1 LPGLRR
7 KITYTGIGFK
17 KMDRPSLK
25 ISQTFI
31 DFVKP
36 LMPPID
42 ENTTEEQIR
51 TFFELGFTV
60 WNAVLLDS
68 VNKNDFYKKYLEEL
82 LSQNP
87 GFDIFIKP
95 LIERRKTLFANDKR
109 MIGNFT
115 VTYKDGNLNVRAEA
129 RGLPKQKMEK

>member
-1 LPGLRR
+1 
-7 KITYTGIGFK
+7 
-17 KMDRPSLK
+17 MDRRSLK

-36 LMPPID
+36 VMPPID
-42 ENTTEEQIR
+42 ENTTEDQIR
-51 TFFELGFTV
+51 TIFELGFMV
-60 WNAVLLDS
+60 WNAFLLDS
-68 VNKNDFYKKYLEEL
+68 VNKNDFHNEYIENL
-82 LSQNP
+82 LSENP
-87 GFDIFIKP
+87 GFDMFIKP

-129 RGLPKQKMEK
+129 RAPNKTERKFNA

>member
-1 LPGLRR
+1 
-7 KITYTGIGFK
+7 
-17 KMDRPSLK
+17 MDRPSLK

-36 LMPPID
+36 VMPPID
-42 ENTTEEQIR
+42 ENTTEDQIR
-51 TFFELGFTV
+51 TIFELGFMV

-68 VNKNDFYKKYLEEL
+68 VNKNDFHNEYIENL
-82 LSQNP
+82 LSENP
-87 GFDIFIKP
+87 GFDMFIKP

-109 MIGNFT
+109 MIGDFT

-129 RGLPKQKMEK
+129 RAPSKTERKSNV

>member
-1 LPGLRR
+1 
-7 KITYTGIGFK
+7 
-17 KMDRPSLK
+17 MDRPSLK

-36 LMPPID
+36 VMPPVD
-42 ENTTEEQIR
+42 ENTTEDQIR
-51 TFFELGFTV
+51 TLFELGFMV

-68 VNKNDFYKKYLEEL
+68 VNKNDFYKGYIEDL

-87 GFDIFIKP
+87 GFDLFIRP

-109 MIGNFT
+109 LIGSFT

-129 RGLPKQKMEK
+129 RAVPKPKKNKK

>member
-1 LPGLRR
+1 
-7 KITYTGIGFK
+7 
-17 KMDRPSLK
+17 MDRPSLK

-36 LMPPID
+36 VMPAID
-42 ENTTEEQIR
+42 ENTTEDQIR
-51 TFFELGFTV
+51 TIFELGFMV

-68 VNKNDFYKKYLEEL
+68 VNKNDLHNRYLEEL
-82 LSQNP
+82 LSKNP
-87 GFDIFIKP
+87 GFDMFIRP

-129 RGLPKQKMEK
+129 RAPNKTERKFNA

>member
-1 LPGLRR
+1 
-7 KITYTGIGFK
+7 
-17 KMDRPSLK
+17 MDRPSLK

-36 LMPPID
+36 VMPPVD

-51 TFFELGFTV
+51 TIFEIGFMV

-68 VNKNDFYKKYLEEL
+68 VNKNDFHNEYIVNL
-82 LSQNP
+82 LSENP
-87 GFDIFIKP
+87 GFDMFIKP

-109 MIGNFT
+109 MIGDFT
-115 VTYKDGNLNVRAEA
+115 VTYKDGNINVRAEA
-129 RGLPKQKMEK
+129 RAPSKTERKSNA

>member
-1 LPGLRR
+1 
-7 KITYTGIGFK
+7 
-17 KMDRPSLK
+17 MDRRSLK

-36 LMPPID
+36 VMPPID
-42 ENTTEEQIR
+42 ENTTEDQIR
-51 TFFELGFTV
+51 TIFELGFMV
-60 WNAVLLDS
+60 WNAFLLDS
-68 VNKNDFYKKYLEEL
+68 VNKNDFHNEYIENL
-82 LSQNP
+82 LSENP
-87 GFDIFIKP
+87 GFDMFIKP

-129 RGLPKQKMEK
+129 RAPNKTERESNA

>member
-1 LPGLRR
+1 
-7 KITYTGIGFK
+7 
-17 KMDRPSLK
+17 MDRPSLK

-36 LMPPID
+36 VMPPVD
-42 ENTTEEQIR
+42 ENTTEDQIR
-51 TFFELGFTV
+51 TIFEIGFMV

-68 VNKNDFYKKYLEEL
+68 VNNNDYYIGYIEEI

-87 GFDIFIKP
+87 GFDFFINP

-129 RGLPKQKMEK
+129 RAPNKTERESNA

>member
-1 LPGLRR
+1 
-7 KITYTGIGFK
+7 
-17 KMDRPSLK
+17 MDRPSLK

-36 LMPPID
+36 VMPPVD
-42 ENTTEEQIR
+42 ENTTEDQIR
-51 TFFELGFTV
+51 TIFEIGFMV

-68 VNKNDFYKKYLEEL
+68 VNNNDYYIGYIEEI

-87 GFDIFIKP
+87 GFDFFINP

-115 VTYKDGNLNVRAEA
+115 VTYKDGNINVRAEA
-129 RGLPKQKMEK
+129 KAPNKTERKSNA

>member
-1 LPGLRR
+1 
-7 KITYTGIGFK
+7 
-17 KMDRPSLK
+17 MDRPSLK

-31 DFVKP
+31 DFVKSV
-36 LMPPID
+36 MPPVD
-42 ENTTEEQIR
+42 ENATEEQIR
-51 TFFELGFTV
+51 TFFELGFMV

-68 VNKNDFYKKYLEEL
+68 VNKNNFYNEYIEEL

-87 GFDIFIKP
+87 GFDLFIRP

-129 RGLPKQKMEK
+129 RAVPKPNLSLRNNLT

>member
-1 LPGLRR
+1 
-7 KITYTGIGFK
+7 
-17 KMDRPSLK
+17 MDRPSLK

-36 LMPPID
+36 VMPPVD
-42 ENTTEEQIR
+42 ENTTEDQIR
-51 TFFELGFTV
+51 TFFELGFMV

-68 VNKNDFYKKYLEEL
+68 VNKNNFYKGYIEDL

-87 GFDIFIKP
+87 GFDMFIRP

-109 MIGNFT
+109 LIGNFT
-115 VTYKDGNLNVRAEA
+115 VIYKDGNLNVRAEA
-129 RGLPKQKMEK
+129 RAVPKPKKNKK

>member
-1 LPGLRR
+1 
-7 KITYTGIGFK
+7 
-17 KMDRPSLK
+17 MDRPSLK

-36 LMPPID
+36 VMPPVD

-51 TFFELGFTV
+51 TIFEIGFMV

-68 VNKNDFYKKYLEEL
+68 VNNNDYYIGYIEEI

-87 GFDIFIKP
+87 GFDFFINP

-115 VTYKDGNLNVRAEA
+115 VTYKDGNINVRAEA
-129 RGLPKQKMEK
+129 KAPSKTERKSNV

>member
-1 LPGLRR
+1 
-7 KITYTGIGFK
+7 
-17 KMDRPSLK
+17 MDRPSLK

-36 LMPPID
+36 VMPPID
-42 ENTTEEQIR
+42 ENTTEDQIR
-51 TFFELGFTV
+51 TFFELGFMV

-68 VNKNDFYKKYLEEL
+68 VYKNDFYKRYIEEL

-87 GFDIFIKP
+87 GFDMFIRP
-95 LIERRKTLFANDKR
+95 LIERRKTLFASDKR
-109 MIGNFT
+109 MIGKFT

-129 RGLPKQKMEK
+129 RAVPKPKRKK

>member
-1 LPGLRR
+1 
-7 KITYTGIGFK
+7 
-17 KMDRPSLK
+17 MDRPSLK

-36 LMPPID
+36 VMPPID
-42 ENTTEEQIR
+42 ENTTEDQIR
-51 TFFELGFTV
+51 TIFELGFMV

-68 VNKNDFYKKYLEEL
+68 VNKNDFHNEYIENL
-82 LSQNP
+82 LSENP
-87 GFDIFIKP
+87 GFDMFIKP

-129 RGLPKQKMEK
+129 RAPNKTERESNA